1 MRTDPIRVG
10 AGAAGNSTPLST
22 VVAPGETILAQ
33 EVESQTGMPAQETFV
48 DRVESDLDTGII
60 RHLALPA
67 GSHPAPPQPVRIP
80 TDKTSPGS
88 PPDEI
93 AGPPSKTGSPIKA
106 PAATRE
112 SVEVAAARMRFEEL
126 PAKLRETLAK
136 SFAHP
141 DQFWAGLG
149 NTQRQTLATTF
160 NRLDAMGLWKHVA
173 RIRGEHAQPEKPVA
187 GKLKVAGNA
196 GGIGF
201 EAHNQKAFVDD
212 LLKSGKFGV
221 DPAIA
226 AKLHPGQTSLREH
239 NTTGGSLHISVGPG
253 NRFDTHV
260 DKVGSVDAPDPKTR
274 GAVFSQ
280 PRSLEHHVTEVWPEK
295 IRQYT
300 KIPGIHVGVGPDL
313 ADVNRSRTPADDK
326 TPGPTRLKNDDILG
340 SINVK
345 FQIAG
350 KENRSKHTREQD
362 TASLDIEVMK
372 RAVERGAA
380 QVSPDE
386 LRRKGVKSTNPQYEN
401 AADPAGLASSI
412 AGHVANA
419 AREGRIMAE
428 IQLPSYYN
436 NLSAPERK
444 AIASAIGR
452 MAKAI
457 AAELPADTAGV
468 RSLKISF
475 GNRNEYV
482 SLRD

>member
-1 MRTDPIRVG
+1 M
-10 AGAAGNSTPLST
+10 
-22 VVAPGETILAQ
+22 
-33 EVESQTGMPAQETFV
+33 
-48 DRVESDLDTGII
+48 
-60 RHLALPA
+60 
-67 GSHPAPPQPVRIP
+67 P
-80 TDKTSPGS
+80 TDKTSLAP

-93 AGPPSKTGSPIKA
+93 AGPPSKIGSPA
-106 PAATRE
+106 NTQVATRGN
-112 SVEVAAARMRFEEL
+112 VEVAAARMRFEEL
-126 PAKLRETLAK
+126 PAKLRETLEK

-201 EAHNQKAFVDD
+201 EAHDHKAFVDD

-239 NTTGGSLHISVGPG
+239 NTTEGSLHIAVGPG

-260 DKVGSVDAPDPKTR
+260 DKVGAVDAPDPKTR
-274 GAVFSQ
+274 GAVFNQ

-295 IRQYT
+295 IRKYT
-300 KIPGIHVGVGPDL
+300 KIPGVHVGIGPDL
-313 ADVNRSRTPADDK
+313 ADVTRSRTPADDK
-326 TPGPTRLKNDDILG
+326 TPGPPKLNKDDVLG
-340 SINVK
+340 SVNIKV
-345 FQIAG
+345 QIG
-350 KENRSKHTREQD
+350 GDENRIRHTREKD
-362 TASLDIEVMK
+362 TASLDTEVMK

-380 QVSPDE
+380 QLTPDE
-386 LRRKGVKSTNPQYEN
+386 LRRKGVKPADPQYSN
-401 AADPAGLASSI
+401 AADPAALASSI

-428 IQLPSYYN
+428 IQLPAYYH

-444 AIASAIGR
+444 AIAAAIGR

-457 AAELPADTAGV
+457 ASELPANTESV